1 MIRDFMGSYP
11 CILVIGAALDRP
23 LTLGKSVSNCQL
35 VFSLFI
41 NRLSL
46 KRNGRCYK
54 ILCPIIALSYCHTG
68 LTPTMTILKV
78 LQPNILLFVLLA
90 ALSACGPSG
99 QQATPPDLVVIN
111 GDVHTVD
118 SAVSRADAFAVTGG
132 KFVAVGDTA
141 RISSMAGKDT
151 IVIDAGGVS
160 IIPGLIDGHTH
171 LIGGAGLATGVDL
184 SEIEDKNEWLQII
197 RAKADSLPAGTWIL
211 GGAWNHNLSDG
222 VLPTK
227 EMLDSVAPDHPVL
240 LRDIDFHS
248 SWANSMAIEL
258 AGISADSEVPPGGEI
273 LLNPVSG
280 EITGIFLEGAM
291 RLFDGAPGLT
301 DARDP
306 VAGARAAMRMANSLG
321 ITSAHDMSGNL
332 DAFLEV
338 FADGDLTMRIWEGM
352 FAGPS
357 DDLEQH
363 FADLN
368 TERDRVR
375 DIVAAD
381 AQSETMGTLFQVG
394 YVKMMIDG
402 VLSTHTAMMKA
413 PYSDNPDAVVE
424 PFIQKEHLDEM
435 VAAAHAAGFPVAV
448 HAIGDEGVS
457 WVLDAF
463 EGSPRAPDMPMDRI
477 EHIEVVTPDDVAR
490 FASLGIAASMQPHH
504 ATCCVGDYVID
515 RIGRDRLPNAYVWR
529 QMLDTGNHLVL
540 GSDWATSPL
549 NPLIQMADT
558 LHRETRIDGVVRPW
572 DDGNTLTFAEA
583 LTGYTQAG
591 ADMTPWA
598 DEIGSI
604 SVGKWADFVILD
616 ERLPESIDRS
626 VENRKVTATY
636 LAGKQVYP

>member
-1 MIRDFMGSYP
+1 MTFNKLLP
-11 CILVIGAALDRP
+11 ARP
-23 LTLGKSVSNCQL
+23 LL
-35 VFSLFI
+35 FSALACSFLF
-41 NRLSL
+41 
-46 KRNGRCYK
+46 
-54 ILCPIIALSYCHTG
+54 
-68 LTPTMTILKV
+68 
-78 LQPNILLFVLLA
+78 
-90 ALSACGPSG
+90 SACSSEESTV
-99 QQATPPDLVVIN
+99 ASPDLIVIN
-111 GDVHTVD
+111 ADVHTVD
-118 SAVSRADAFAVTGG
+118 STVSRADAFAVTGG
-132 KFVAVGDTA
+132 RFVAVGDTTKI
-141 RISSMAGKDT
+141 RPMAGEDT
-151 IVIDAGGVS
+151 VIIDAGGVS

-184 SEIEDKNEWLQII
+184 SEIEDKDEWLRII
-197 RAKADSLPAGTWIL
+197 REKADSLPAGAWIL

-222 VLPTK
+222 ILPTK
-227 EMLDSVAPDHPVL
+227 EMLDSVAPENPVL

-248 SWANSMAIEL
+248 SWANTLAIEL

-273 LLNPVSG
+273 LLDPATG
-280 EITGIFLEGAM
+280 EASGIFLEGAM
-291 RLFDGAPGLT
+291 RLFNGAPGLA

-306 VAGARAAMRMANSLG
+306 VAGARAAVRMANSLG

-338 FADGDLTMRIWEGM
+338 FADGDLTMRIWEGV
-352 FAGPS
+352 FASPS
-357 DDLEQH
+357 DDLDQH

-368 TERDRVR
+368 AERERVR
-375 DIVAAD
+375 KIVAAD
-381 AQSETMGTLFQVG
+381 DQSEKMGTLFQVG

-413 PYSDNPDAVVE
+413 PYSDNPDATVQ
-424 PFIQKEHLDEM
+424 PFIQKDHLDEM
-435 VAAAHAAGFPVAV
+435 VSAAHAAGFPVAV

-463 EGSPRAPDMPMDRI
+463 EGSPRSPGMPMDRI

-529 QMLDTGNHLVL
+529 QMLDTDNHLVL

-549 NPLIQMADT
+549 NPLIQIADT

-572 DDGNTLTFAEA
+572 DEGNTLTFAEA
-583 LTGYTQAG
+583 LHGYTQAG

-616 ERLPESIDRS
+616 ERLPAETDRS
-626 VENRKVTATY
+626 IENRKVTATY
-636 LAGKQVYP
+636 LAGEQVYP

>member
-1 MIRDFMGSYP
+1 
-11 CILVIGAALDRP
+11 
-23 LTLGKSVSNCQL
+23 
-35 VFSLFI
+35 
-41 NRLSL
+41 
-46 KRNGRCYK
+46 
-54 ILCPIIALSYCHTG
+54 
-68 LTPTMTILKV
+68 MTSSRHLPAKA
-78 LQPNILLFVLLA
+78 LLFGALACSLLF
-90 ALSACGPSG
+90 SACSSG
-99 QQATPPDLVVIN
+99 DNALASPELIVIN
-111 GDVHTVD
+111 ADIHT
-118 SAVSRADAFAVTGG
+118 ADPNSTVASAFAVAGG
-132 KFVAVGDTA
+132 KFVAVGNA
-141 RISSMAGKDT
+141 AEIEAMAGEDT
-151 IVIDAGGVS
+151 TIIDAGGVS

-184 SEIEDKNEWLQII
+184 SEIEDKDEWLRII
-197 RAKADSLPAGTWIL
+197 RDKAGSLPAGAWIL

-222 VLPTK
+222 ILPTK
-227 EMLDSVAPDHPVL
+227 EMLDSVAPDNPVL

-248 SWANSMAIEL
+248 SWASSLAIEL

-273 LLNPVSG
+273 VVNPATG
-280 EITGIFLEGAM
+280 EMTGIFLEGAA
-291 RLFDGAPGLT
+291 RLFNGASGLA

-306 VAGARAAMRMANSLG
+306 VAGARAAIRMANSLG
-321 ITSAHDMSGNL
+321 ITGAHDMSGNL

-338 FADGDLTMRIWEGM
+338 LADGDLTMRIWEGV
-352 FAGPS
+352 FASPS
-357 DDLEQH
+357 DDPDQH

-368 TERDRVR
+368 TERERVR
-375 DIVAAD
+375 GIVAAD
-381 AQSETMGTLFQVG
+381 EQSETMGILLQVG

-413 PYSDNPDAVVE
+413 PYSDKPEAVVE
-424 PFIQKEHLDEM
+424 PFIQKDHLDEM

-463 EGSPRAPDMPMDRI
+463 EQSPRSPDMPMDRI

-529 QMLDTGNHLVL
+529 QMLDTNNHLVL

-549 NPLIQMADT
+549 NPLIQIADT

-572 DDGNTLTFAEA
+572 DEGNTLTFAEA

-598 DEIGSI
+598 GEIGSI

-616 ERLPESIDRS
+616 ERLPEDIGRALEDRQVS
-626 VENRKVTATY
+626 ATY
-636 LAGKQVYP
+636 LGGRQVYPTD